1 MRLDKLLGNMGY
13 GTRSEIKKYCKQG
26 LVFVNDKEAKKSDV
40 HVNPE
45 QDRIVFND
53 MEVVYREFIYL
64 MMNKP
69 SGVVSATFDK
79 YDDTVIDL
87 IDLEYRTFNPF
98 PVGRLDKDT
107 EGLLVLTNDG
117 QLAHRILSPKKHV
130 PKKYYVEVDGEIV
143 EHDVEKFKE
152 GLDIGE
158 EKLTK
163 PAVLEPNGDTAF
175 VTITE
180 GKFHQIKRMFEQ
192 VGKKVTYLK
201 RVKMGNLELDEDLE
215 LGEYREL
222 TKEEIE
228 KLEEIR

>member
-53 MEVVYREFIYL
+53 IEVVYREFIYL

-87 IDLEYRTFNPF
+87 INLEYRTFDPF

-130 PKKYYVEVDGEIV
+130 PKKYYVEVDGEIT

-163 PAVLEPNGDTAF
+163 PAVLDPNGDTAF

>member
-13 GTRSEIKKYCKQG
+13 GTRSEIKKYCKRG
-26 LVFVNDKEAKKSDV
+26 LVFVNDKEVKKSDV

-53 MEVVYREFIYL
+53 IEVIYKKYIYL

-87 IDLEYRTFNPF
+87 IDFKYQTFELF

-130 PKKYYVEVDGEIV
+130 PKKYYVEVDGKITEY
-143 EHDVEKFKE
+143 DVKKFKE

-163 PAVLEPNGDTAF
+163 PAILESNGDTVF

-201 RVKMGNLELDEDLE
+201 RVKMGSLELDEGLK

-228 KLEEIR
+228 RLEGRD